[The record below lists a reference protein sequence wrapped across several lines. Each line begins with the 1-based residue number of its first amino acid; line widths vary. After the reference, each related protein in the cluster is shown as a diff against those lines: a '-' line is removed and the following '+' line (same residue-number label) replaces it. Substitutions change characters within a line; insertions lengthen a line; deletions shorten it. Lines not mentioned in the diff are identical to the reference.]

1 MTPEDFTYL
10 SELLREQTGI
20 SLSEDKSHIL
30 EARLIAVVRAFNL
43 TGIPDL
49 IALLK
54 QGDAEAME
62 AFTETLAVNETMFF
76 HDIVAFKHLEEMV
89 FPFFLKNK
97 KQEEAIRILCAG
109 CSSGQEPYSIA
120 MQVKDFLEKNPAL
133 KVEIIAIDISSAML
147 SKAEGGIYTQ
157 FDIQR
162 GLPIK
167 MLLKNFTK
175 KDGAWHIN
183 DDIKQMVTFKKL
195 NLLSDLKPLGKFDV
209 IFCRYLIKHFDV
221 ILKPLILDKLA
232 DILNPDGLLFLG
244 EDETA
249 LGLTDSFKGIV
260 KSVPYLFQK
269 VSE

>member
-10 SELLREQTGI
+10 SELLKEQTGVA
-20 SLSEDKSHIL
+20 LSEDKSYIL
-30 EARLIAVVRAFNL
+30 EARLISVMRTFNL
-43 TGIPDL
+43 TGISDL

-54 QGDAEAME
+54 QGDAEVME
-62 AFTETLAVNETMFF
+62 AFTETLAVNETLFF
-76 HDIVAFKHLEEMV
+76 HDIVAFRHLEEMV

-97 KQEEAIRILCAG
+97 DQGEAIRILCAG

-120 MQVKDFLEKNPAL
+120 MLVKDFLEKNPLL

-147 SKAEGGIYTQ
+147 AKAKSGIYTQ
-157 FDIQR
+157 FDVQR

-167 MLLKNFTK
+167 LLLKNFTK
-175 KDGAWHIN
+175 KGGAWHIN

-195 NLLSDLKPLGKFDV
+195 NLLDDLKPLGKFDV

-221 ILKPLILDKLA
+221 ILKPLILDKFA